1 MLAFLFKIVV
11 RNLLLNLHPSRVLV
25 ESTCVQLSEFCEN
38 FSSVIFAIIMHD
50 FYSLSQASAGSDF
63 I

>member
-1 MLAFLFKIVV
+1 
-11 RNLLLNLHPSRVLV
+11 VLV